1 MPLHVKAG
9 KTPMNKWLMLSL
21 ILAIVLTVWWAF
33 ISDNASDDDVI
44 EVSERK
50 LASSNL
56 LDKNALN
63 KPQNKL
69 KNNKKPASNTFT
81 ASADNVLIPWQLLN
95 REPVSNKPVN
105 IFKVHSWLEAPRA
118 IRATPIVAPIPIMPV
133 APVVPA
139 APFIYMGQMLDTPK
153 GTQVFLINNGVL
165 VTVVT
170 GEKINQQWR
179 LDSQNESSLHLT
191 YLPLNLPQILYKT
204 AIAADAQSPAL
215 TIESNQSTIDSLN
228 IDPPESGG
236 LELEELRL

>member
-21 ILAIVLTVWWAF
+21 ILAIVLTVWSAF

-44 EVSERK
+44 DVSERK

-69 KNNKKPASNTFT
+69 KNNKKPAPNTFT
-81 ASADNVLIPWQLLN
+81 ASADNALIPWQLLN
-95 REPVSNKPVN
+95 RELVSKKPVN

-215 TIESNQSTIDSLN
+215 TIDSNQSTIDSLN